1 MSSFGAQLRRFSD
14 KTKAKM
20 DMAVRKIVLDVF
32 SNVIHMS
39 PVDTGRFRGNWLPAI
54 GSAPTGTVETLDPS
68 GNIVIAKVQGVVG
81 EIKAGDVI
89 YMVNNLPYAKRLEE
103 GYSGQAPAGMV
114 ALTVQ
119 RFQPIA
125 DAAIRSVA
133 AGG

>member
-39 PVDTGRFRGNWLPAI
+39 PVDEGRFKGNWLPAI
-54 GSAPTGTVETLDPS
+54 GSAPAGTVETLDPD

-133 AGG
+133 AEG